1 MSVYI
6 QVASDALVHD
16 ASRTRRQLVADA
28 DAPLNLPIM
37 AAESTKNKRD
47 QKAAK
52 ALRPVVMSAMF
63 MVADASCCVDLIIVC
78 RS

>member
-1 MSVYI
+1 M
-6 QVASDALVHD
+6 QK
-16 ASRTRRQLVADA
+16 A

-63 MVADASCCVDLIIVC
+63 MVPDASCCVDL
-78 RS
+78 